1 MKNYRYV
8 IVHSTAH
15 DEFTEVYTNFAQ
27 ANIDA
32 KDKWQKLSDREQ
44 QTDRVMVI
52 KVPKSAL
59 RLNDIDDLGLTLKD
73 EKAWRY
79 FEWDLV
85 ESYDKYFDSDKL
97 N

>member
-8 IVHSTAH
+8 IVHSTNR

-32 KDKWQKLSDREQ
+32 RDMWQKLSAREQ
-44 QTDRVMVI
+44 QTERVMVI
-52 KVPKSAL
+52 KVPKNAL
-59 RLNDIDDLGLTLKD
+59 RLNDIEDLDLSLKD

-79 FEWDLV
+79 FDWDLV
-85 ESYDKYFDSDKL
+85 ESYDKYFDSEKL
-97 N
+97 